1 MWTKKYRIYIIEYPF
16 RDEQSKQ
23 NVAQKLSFMIQ
34 NTFGQEEGMP

>member
-1 MWTKKYRIYIIEYPF
+1 MEYPF
-16 RDEQSKQ
+16 GDESKQ